1 MTTYTDSTGAVI
13 MLTKELGAGGEGA
26 VYTTDRRGVVAKI
39 LHDHKLRDD
48 HTRRAKIEWMMKN
61 IPGDIYTPKTATTPR
76 ITNISWP
83 TSLIFRGGTFCG
95 YLMPKI
101 TKSNELNM
109 VINPSIRALQN
120 IQVNTKDLYRLAHN
134 ICTVYRVFHAKRYVI
149 GDINTRNIMVSTQM
163 HVTVVDCD
171 SIQVH
176 DGRTN
181 KTYPCKVGVREY
193 TPPELVG
200 KDFASTIR
208 TPNNDEFAIAVL
220 VFQLLMQGHHP
231 FSGVQM
237 PGQPDIE
244 DVLHHNMMN
253 KIFPF
258 DRGSRHRFTPPKRAP
273 EYESVIPMALQALFR
288 QAFTT
293 DQRPSAE
300 QWTAALLSIIPQM
313 VHCSRDATHMHPR
326 GVMCTMCSWH
336 TRLAGAFTGQIKTV
350 PAHRGESATATAKTR
365 VPARATSTRR
375 RAPQPLPPT
384 PQQRVPPPFPPTW
397 SSPTWSPSVSPSPAV
412 PQPASPPPL
421 VAAAPSPP
429 RSTANDARNG
439 CVAIIVIFALIGI
452 CVNLSS
458 S

>member
-1 MTTYTDSTGAVI
+1 
-13 MLTKELGAGGEGA
+13 
-26 VYTTDRRGVVAKI
+26 
-39 LHDHKLRDD
+39 
-48 HTRRAKIEWMMKN
+48 
-61 IPGDIYTPKTATTPR
+61 
-76 ITNISWP
+76 
-83 TSLIFRGGTFCG
+83 
-95 YLMPKI
+95 MPKI

-109 VINPSIRALQN
+109 VINPSIRARQN
-120 IQVNTKDLYRLAHN
+120 IQINTKDLYRLAHN

-149 GDINTRNIMVSTQM
+149 GDINTKNIMVSTQM

-237 PGQPDIE
+237 PGQPDVE
-244 DVLHHNMMN
+244 DVVHHNMMN

-258 DRGSRHRFTPPKRAP
+258 DRGSRHRCAPPKRAP
-273 EYESVIPMALQALFR
+273 VYESVIPMALQALFR

-300 QWTAALLSIIPQM
+300 QWTTALLSIIPQM
-313 VHCSRDATHMHPR
+313 VPCSRDATHMHPR

-336 TRLAGAFTGQIKTV
+336 TRLAGAFTGQMKTA
-350 PAHRGESATATAKTR
+350 PARSGGSRTATAKTR
-365 VPARATSTRR
+365 VTARATSTRR
-375 RAPQPLPPT
+375 RAPQPLPPPYT
-384 PQQRVPPPFPPTW
+384 PTSP
-397 SSPTWSPSVSPSPAV
+397 SPTRSPSVSPSPAV
-412 PQPASPPPL
+412 PQPAAPPPL

-439 CVAIIVIFALIGI
+439 CVAIIVILALIGI